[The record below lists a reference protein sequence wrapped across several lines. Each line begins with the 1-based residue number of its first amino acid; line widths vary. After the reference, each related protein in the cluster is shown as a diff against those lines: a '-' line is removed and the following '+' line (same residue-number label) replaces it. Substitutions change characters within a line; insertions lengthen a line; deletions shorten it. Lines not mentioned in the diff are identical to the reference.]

1 MRYRFMTGCCVSALL
16 MGGAGAAFAQSAQDA
31 GEASTVEEIVVTGSR
46 IVRKDYVADSPI
58 VSVSAEALASR
69 GPATLDATFNQMPQF
84 AASNANSGTSP
95 ARQGRNNANLRGL
108 GIQRTLILLDG
119 RRTQPSDAFGAVDLN
134 TISPALLESVEVITG
149 GASAVYGSDAIA
161 GVVNFKLRRDFEGVE
176 IDSQYGV
183 SDRDDAAAF
192 STTIAAGGR
201 FDDGKGRFMAS
212 VGYFDRESA
221 FRGSR
226 PFFVRSGVASALQ
239 GGSIISNAAN
249 LPSQA
254 ALDTLFGSYG
264 ITTPAP
270 RNSAFGVNR
279 DGTVFTT
286 ANPILN
292 YRFED
297 GDAYL
302 IDTGR
307 VGSAL
312 GETLPLQTP
321 VERYT
326 AFVRTSYELSD
337 HVEGYF
343 QFNHMTYDSA
353 YSRPGFSAG
362 STSPLALIPVTNPFI
377 PAALRPVLASRPNPN
392 APLPFVFSTSRVGRT
407 EYEFSYALNE
417 TLVGLRGTVP
427 GSDWTYDVYA
437 SYGTTRSQETANG
450 FIDIASWNTLVNA
463 ADGGASICDGGFNP
477 FLVEEMR
484 ITPGSEACYN
494 YLNRKL
500 TETTDFTQQVIE
512 GTLQGRVMDLP
523 AGEVRFAGGATYRR
537 SSYDYNPAE
546 ERVRGTVWP
555 YQPTAATGGSYN
567 VREFFGEL
575 FIPVLRDLPLVSELN
590 VDLAYRYS
598 DYNLAGGISTYKG
611 SVDWAFVDGLRFR
624 GSYQR
629 AIRAP
634 SLGELFAPA
643 ERASAAL
650 GSTALGAGDP
660 CDIAGVLRTSA
671 NGAQVRDLCIAQG
684 VNASII
690 DSFRFAGSSVPGV
703 FGGNTALE
711 EETADTYTAGLVWQ
725 SRFEHPL
732 LRGFSASLD
741 YYSIGVDDA
750 IGSITASVALSR
762 CFNADGVSNPGYDAG
777 NYFCQLTTRSPMTG
791 AIEEQQQPTLNL
803 ASYKAAGVDLQADYV
818 VDLQDLGLGDRG
830 RLSFNLLVSRLLDYK
845 IQNLADA
852 PLLDYAGT
860 IGNSQID
867 AGAFAFPDWK
877 VSLTTAYRVGPV
889 EVSAA
894 YRWYD
899 SMTHYSDVGVTN
911 PSRVGVD
918 DRQYLDLNAVW
929 NVNDKT
935 ALRLGVQN
943 VFDVEPPEWVGPGVT
958 DLGLYDLIQ
967 RRFHVGIKRRF

>member
-1 MRYRFMTGCCVSALL
+1 MRIAYMTGCCVSALVL
-16 MGGAGAAFAQSAQDA
+16 AGGSAFAQTA
-31 GEASTVEEIVVTGSR
+31 GEPEVAAVDEVVVTGSR

-134 TISPALLESVEVITG
+134 TISPALIESVEVITG

-161 GVVNFKLRRDFEGVE
+161 GVVNFKLRRNFEGLE
-176 IDSQYGV
+176 FDTQYGV
-183 SDRDDAAAF
+183 SERDDAAAF
-192 STTIAAGGR
+192 SATIAAGGR
-201 FDDGKGRFMAS
+201 FNDDKGQVLLS
-212 VGYFDRESA
+212 LGYFDRESA

-226 PFFVRSGVASALQ
+226 PFFVGSGIASALQ
-239 GGSIISNAAN
+239 GGTIASSATN
-249 LPSQA
+249 LPTQA
-254 ALDTLFGSYG
+254 AINALFASYG
-264 ITTPAP
+264 ITTQAP
-270 RNSAFGVNR
+270 RNATFGVNR

-286 ANPILN
+286 SNPILN

-326 AFVRTSYELSD
+326 AFLRASYAVTD
-337 HVEGYF
+337 DVEAYF
-343 QFNHMTYDSA
+343 QFNHMSYDSA

-362 STSPLALIPVTNPFI
+362 STAPLALIPVTNPFI

-392 APLPFVFSTSRVGRT
+392 AALPFVFSTSRIGRT
-407 EYEFSYALNE
+407 EYDFSYTLNE
-417 TLVGLRGTVP
+417 TLVGLRGNIP
-427 GSDWTYDVYA
+427 GGDWTYDVYA
-437 SYGTTRSQETANG
+437 SYGTTESKEVANG
-450 FIDIASWNTLVNA
+450 FIDIAAWNTLINA
-463 ADGGASICDGGFNP
+463 RDGGASICAGGFNP
-477 FLVEEMR
+477 FVVEEMR
-484 ITPGSEACYN
+484 ITPGSEACYS

-512 GTLQGRVMDLP
+512 GTLQGKVMDLP

-537 SSYDYNPAE
+537 SSYDYNPAN

-555 YQPTAATGGSYN
+555 AQPTAATGGSYN

-590 VDLAYRYS
+590 LDLAYRYS

-611 SVDWAFVDGLRFR
+611 SVDWAFIDGLRFR

-671 NGAQVRDLCIAQG
+671 NGARVRDLCIAQG

-690 DSFRFAGSSVPGV
+690 DSFRFAGSAVPGTY
-703 FGGNTALE
+703 GGNTDLK

-725 SRFEHPL
+725 SRSGHPL

-741 YYSIGVDDA
+741 YYSISVEDA

-762 CFNADGVSNPGYDAG
+762 CYNADGVSNPNYEAS
-777 NYFCQLTTRSPMTG
+777 NYFCQLTTRSALTG
-791 AIEEQQQPTLNL
+791 AIEDQQQPTLNL
-803 ASYKAAGVDLQADYV
+803 AAYKAAGVDLQADYT

-852 PLLDYAGT
+852 PMLDYAGT
-860 IGNSQID
+860 IGNTQID
-867 AGAFAFPDWK
+867 SGAFAFPDWK
-877 VSLTTAYRVGPV
+877 VSLTTSYRVGPV
-889 EVSAA
+889 DMSLA

-899 SMTHYSDVGVTN
+899 AMTHYSDVGVAN
-911 PSRVGVD
+911 PTRLGVE
-918 DRQYLDLNAVW
+918 DRQYVDLNGVW

-935 ALRLGVQN
+935 ALRFGVQN
-943 VFDVEPPEWVGPGVT
+943 LFDVEPPQWVGPGVT
-958 DLGLYDLIQ
+958 DLGLYDLVQ
-967 RRFHVGIKRRF
+967 RRYHVGLKRRF